1 MGNRTCLFFE
11 GQCEFE
17 ANNCI
22 PVTWLALF
30 ERQEFLIEEDKDEE
44 SVAAGYKTSQSKA
57 LQRLEQCINQLR
69 VNPTI
74 WQFFRPLEI
83 LRDELSLCSQETD
96 VILDLTQFWAID
108 EVYQDRTQHA
118 VNLFEDVINRFTG
131 DKEEDLILLN
141 QLVNQFGFGSI
152 SFLSDLSCEER
163 MFILIGMYFGDPQKE
178 EKYSLEYFNT
188 SYWTA

>member
-1 MGNRTCLFFE
+1 MGNRTSLFFE
-11 GQCEFE
+11 SHCEFQ

-30 ERQEFLIEEDKDEE
+30 EPQEFLIEEDKDEE
-44 SVAAGYKTSQSKA
+44 GVAAGYKTSQSNA
-57 LQRLEQCINQLR
+57 LRRLEQFINQLR

-74 WQFFRPLEI
+74 RQFFRPLEL
-83 LRDELSLCSQETD
+83 LRDELSLCPQETA

-108 EVYQDRTQHA
+108 EVYQDRSQYA

-131 DKEEDLILLN
+131 EKEEDLILLN
-141 QLVNQFGFGSI
+141 QLVNLFGFGSI
-152 SFLSDLSCEER
+152 SSLSDLSCEDR
-163 MFILIGMYFGDPQKE
+163 MFVLIGMYFGDPEKE